1 MRRLPWMQV
10 VAYALLA
17 LAVAATALAFAM
29 LHAWESPVIPGAAPG
44 YRYLA
49 LGYRRA
55 TGNDFSGIASL
66 TMVQLRPLLPPGFG
80 MGSTFV
86 NVIDLAPQLHGA
98 FVKLDGELVVGDI
111 LQALHVRPLL
121 GRLIT
126 LDDQRHGAAVVLL
139 SQHEARRLF
148 GHARDALGKPI
159 YTRQGFEL
167 RVIGVMPDDFH
178 GAFGVIGDGAVNVW
192 IPYTLME
199 PLDLGHWPKGMP
211 KADMVKSMPFLGPAP
226 LLSVPDGVSDA
237 QLTVDLQ
244 RLLHNAHGVK
254 IPRDVSGFVTAQP
267 YSPFPSIQQTL
278 QRRIRLALG
287 LAAATLGLAA
297 VNLLVVDWLVWL
309 RRRSTFQIERVL
321 GARRGYL
328 LKRFALRT
336 ALSLLG
342 MMVLSAALIAGAA
355 VLLKHV
361 AGDDY
366 GTVLNLRSLLPVL
379 AWALPLLVLVVAVA
393 QGLPLGLL
401 LARESLGV
409 ERVATATASDRWAG
423 AAMIGVEVLLAALLS
438 VASAWSIAQAWHST
452 HADLGFLDRPAT
464 VVATEM
470 AGSWTGTTGLS
481 GAAYRLAL
489 DRVENAVRAVA
500 PGVPV
505 GFGPVIVRGNS
516 TVFPSTVMAGKRIT
530 SACTVGA
537 TDGWLLATGA
547 RILAGRVFDAGK
559 VEKNAVLIDAQVAR
573 ALFGSSRAA
582 VGGTLGFQGAK
593 GLDRV
598 VGVVAPIDLH
608 GADQPACPLVI
619 NSPRSN
625 PYEVEDNGATLAIGR
640 ALDAGGRAQLRDQ
653 LAAVFARAG
662 FKLKVTSV
670 RTTDQERTWLAQQ
683 QIHQAHVFVV
693 IALFAWAVALSGIFA
708 QLRLFLAM
716 RKRLTAIRS
725 ALGAGQLR
733 LCREVVLGTL
743 ALAAAGVL
751 LALLAAPWVAA
762 QFAFLSGAQVAAF
775 GAATWIALGV
785 LLLAVFAVVHFPA
798 RRAARAEPAES
809 LHEL

>member
-49 LGYRRA
+49 LGYQRPTGEDFAGISSITMARLQTILPPDFGLGSA
-55 TGNDFSGIASL
+55 FGNDVTIG
-66 TMVQLRPLLPPGFG
+66 TKP
-80 MGSTFV
+80 
-86 NVIDLAPQLHGA
+86 HGA
-98 FVKLDGELVVGDI
+98 SSKLHAELVVGDF
-111 LQALHVRPLL
+111 LQALHVHPLM
-121 GRLIT
+121 GHMISME
-126 LDDQRHGAAVVLL
+126 DQRHGAQVAML
-139 SQHEARRLF
+139 SQREAKRLF
-148 GHARDALGKPI
+148 GHARDAIGRAI
-159 YTRQGFEL
+159 FTAQGFEL
-167 RVIGVMPDDFH
+167 RVVGVLPE
-178 GAFGVIGDGAVNVW
+178 AFQGGMGVSVNGPIDLWV
-192 IPYTLME
+192 PYTLLE
-199 PLDLGHWPKGMP
+199 PLNSGHWSKGMP
-211 KADMVKSMPFLGPAP
+211 TVDMVKAMPFMGPSP
-226 LLSVPDGVSDA
+226 LLSLPDTVSDA
-237 QLTVDLQ
+237 QLAVDLQ
-244 RLLHNAHGVK
+244 RLMRNAHAFSL
-254 IPRDVSGFVTAQP
+254 PHDVTAFVVTHP
-267 YSPFPSIQQTL
+267 YSPFPAMQRTL
-278 QRRIRLALG
+278 NRRIRLSLA

-297 VNLLVVDWLVWL
+297 INLLVVEWLAWL
-309 RRRSTFQIERVL
+309 RRRSTLQIERVL
-321 GARRGYL
+321 GARRSYL

-342 MMVLSAALIAGAA
+342 MLVLSAALIAGAA

-423 AAMIGVEVLLAALLS
+423 AAMIGAEVLLAALLS

-452 HADLGFLDRPAT
+452 HADLGFLDRPVT

-470 AGSWTGTTGLS
+470 AGAMVDVSYAD
-481 GAAYRLAL
+481 AAANRLAL
-489 DRVENAVRAVA
+489 RRVESAARAVA
-500 PGVPV
+500 PGAPV
-505 GFGPVIVRGNS
+505 GVGPGIVRGDS
-516 TVFPSTVMAGKRIT
+516 TVFPAPVMAGKRIT
-530 SACTVGA
+530 SACIVGVA
-537 TDGWLLATGA
+537 GDWLQASGA
-547 RILAGRVFDAGK
+547 RILAGRALDANK
-559 VEKNAVLIDAQVAR
+559 VDGQAVLIDAQVAR
-573 ALFGSSRAA
+573 ALFGSPQAA
-582 VGGTLGFQGAK
+582 IGRGLMLQGDK
-593 GLDRV
+593 IPHRV
-598 VGVVAPIDLH
+598 VGVVVPLALH
-608 GADQPACPLVI
+608 GVDQPACPLVI
-619 NSPRSN
+619 NDLRAN
-625 PYEVEDNGATLAIGR
+625 AWEVLGNLGTLVVGQALDSAGR
-640 ALDAGGRAQLRDQ
+640 ARLKAQLT
-653 LAAVFARAG
+653 AAFRQVG

-693 IALFAWAVALSGIFA
+693 IALFAWAVALSGILA

-725 ALGAGQLR
+725 ALGAGPLR
-733 LCREVVLGTL
+733 LYREVVLGTL

-751 LALLAAPWVAA
+751 LALLATPWLAA

-798 RRAARAEPAES
+798 RRAAHAEPAES